1 MEITMPRH
9 VVRPLLLAAALAL
22 GTSAMTASAQNTPP
36 QSGSYAISND
46 GTLLSVSA
54 QAEARRVPDV
64 ATVSTGVVTRAA
76 DANAAMRANAEQMDK
91 VMIAIRA
98 AGIAERDTQTTGVN
112 LNPDYRYEENKAP
125 IITGYQA
132 SNTVNIKVRD
142 LSKLGKVLDA
152 LVASGANQVNGPN
165 FEIDEP
171 EAAYD
176 EARQAALKKAQ
187 TRAEMYAKA
196 LGVKVRR
203 IVSISEGAGFRPPV
217 PMPMVA
223 MARGKAESDT
233 AISPGETA
241 LSANLDVVFELGN

>member
-1 MEITMPRH
+1 MPH
-9 VVRPLLLAAALAL
+9 PTIRPLLLAAALAL
-22 GTSAMTASAQNTPP
+22 GTYAMTASAQNAPP
-36 QSGSYAISND
+36 QTGYAIPTD

-54 QAEARRVPDV
+54 QAESRRVPDV

-91 VMIAIRA
+91 VMAAIRA
-98 AGIAERDTQTTGVN
+98 AGIAERDTQTSGVN
-112 LNPDYRYEENKAP
+112 LNPDYRYEENQAP
-125 IITGYQA
+125 VITGYQA

-165 FEIDEP
+165 FEIDQP

-203 IVSISEGAGFRPPV
+203 IVSISEGGGFRPPV
-217 PMPMVA
+217 PMPMMS
-223 MARGKAESDT
+223 MARGKAEADT

>member
-1 MEITMPRH
+1 MPRP

-22 GTSAMTASAQNTPP
+22 GTSAMTASAQNAPP
-36 QSGSYAISND
+36 SAGGYAISTD

-54 QAEARRVPDV
+54 QAESRRVPDV

-91 VMIAIRA
+91 VMAAIRA
-98 AGIAERDTQTTGVN
+98 AGIAERDTQTSGVN
-112 LNPDYRYEENKAP
+112 LNPDYRYEENQAP
-125 IITGYQA
+125 VITGYQA

-165 FEIDEP
+165 FEIDQP

-203 IVSISEGAGFRPPV
+203 IVSISEGGGFRPPV
-217 PMPMVA
+217 PMPMMS
-223 MARGKAESDT
+223 MARGKAEADT